1 MQNTHSG
8 KINQTLLHP
17 KGIAQESYK
26 KNKGLD
32 IAIPKESGP
41 RKIQEKERPNL
52 ESYRHGSKRK
62 C

>member
-41 RKIQEKERPNL
+41 RKIQEKKGL
-52 ESYRHGSKRK
+52 I
-62 C
+62 